1 MNLIAVLGLVIGII
15 NLILLI
21 VVINKINKPAEIE
34 IPDNSSDFEVLHKE
48 LEGVRD
54 SINRMAG
61 AIDNMQY
68 NIART
73 LKDSRDSQTK
83 ALRDSRDET
92 NKSLKDHRDEMIKI
106 TVSQTRVLQQM
117 QKDMADSLNIM
128 QANVTKTLTQVMSQL
143 QASNEKKLDE
153 IRGVVNE
160 KLDKTL
166 NERLDSNF
174 KQVGDSLSKLHESL
188 GQLQTLS
195 TGVESLNKTL
205 TNVKTRG
212 TWGEVQLGRILEQ
225 TLTEGQ
231 YLENV
236 ATKKNSNDKVEY
248 AIPLPG
254 DKDGEVILL
263 PIDSKFPSDI
273 YNRIVEASDNADV
286 EALKASQS
294 ELKARVLGEAVKIRD
309 KYLDPPRTTSYAI
322 MFLPTEGLYAEVLKI
337 NGLTEECQLK
347 GVMVAGPTTITALL
361 NTISVGFRN
370 YALNKKSAEVRKI
383 LEAVKTQIDKLDETI
398 TNTQKKL
405 SDAVKAT
412 DKVSSRTRIMKNKMK
427 NIGSLE
433 VEEADAVLGI
443 TDSSEYIYVDDED
456 EE

>member
-1 MNLIAVLGLVIGII
+1 MTLPEVISLVIGVI

-21 VVINKINKPAEIE
+21 VVITKVNKPAEITL
-34 IPDNSSDFEVLHKE
+34 PDNSDDFERLHRE

-61 AIDNMQY
+61 SIDNMQVG
-68 NIART
+68 IART
-73 LKDSRDSQTK
+73 LKDSRDHQSVE
-83 ALRDSRDET
+83 LRSSREDM
-92 NKSLKDHRDEMIKI
+92 NKISMAQVRI
-106 TVSQTRVLQQM
+106 LQQM
-117 QKDMADSLNIM
+117 QKDMTDSLNLM
-128 QANVTKTLTQVMSQL
+128 QTNVTKTLTDITSRL

-188 GQLQTLS
+188 GQLQNLS
-195 TGVESLNKTL
+195 SGVESLNKTL

-236 ATKKNSNDKVEY
+236 VTKKNSNDRVEY

-273 YNRIVEASDNADV
+273 YNKIAEASDNADV
-286 EALKASQS
+286 VALKNAQS
-294 ELKARVLGEAVKIRD
+294 ELKARILGEAAKIRD
-309 KYLDPPRTTSYAI
+309 KYLDPPRTTSYGI

-361 NTISVGFRN
+361 NTIAVGFRN

-398 TNTQKKL
+398 TTTQKKL
-405 SDAVKAT
+405 SDAVSAT
-412 DKVSSRTRIMKNKMK
+412 NKVSNRTRIMKNKMK

-433 VEEADAVLGI
+433 SDEADSVLGI
-443 TDSSEYIYVDDED
+443 TDSNEELFIDYEDED
-456 EE
+456 

>member
-1 MNLIAVLGLVIGII
+1 MDLFGIIGLVIGVI
-15 NLILLI
+15 NLILL
-21 VVINKINKPAEIE
+21 VVVMGKLNKPLDIE
-34 IPDNSSDFEVLHKE
+34 IPDNSEEFKELHRE

-54 SINRMAG
+54 SLNRMAG
-61 AIDNMQY
+61 AIDNMQR
-68 NIART
+68 NIAIT
-73 LKDSRDSQTK
+73 LKDSRDSQ
-83 ALRDSRDET
+83 ARSLRESRDET
-92 NKSLKDHRDEMIKI
+92 NKSLRESRDEMSKI
-106 TVSQTRVLQQM
+106 SITQTRVLQQM
-117 QKDMADSLNIM
+117 QKDMSDSLNNM
-128 QANVTKTLTQVMSQL
+128 QTNVTKTLTEIMSRL
-143 QASNEKKLDE
+143 QQSNEKKLDE

-174 KQVGDSLSKLHESL
+174 KLVGDSLSKLHESL
-188 GQLQTLS
+188 GQLQNLS
-195 TGVESLNKTL
+195 SGVESLNKTL

-225 TLTEGQ
+225 TLTDGQ
-231 YLENV
+231 YQENV
-236 ATKKNSNDKVEY
+236 ATKKNSSDKVEY

-254 DKDGEVILL
+254 DKDGEVIYL

-273 YNRIVEASDNADV
+273 YNRIVEASENADAD
-286 EALKASQS
+286 ALRASHS
-294 ELKARVLGEAVKIRD
+294 ELKARVLGEAAKIRD

-412 DKVSSRTRIMKNKMK
+412 DKASDRTRIMKNKMK

-433 VEEADAVLGI
+433 ASEADAVLGI
-443 TDSSEYIYVDDED
+443 TDSSDRLVFDEDDE
-456 EE
+456 

>member
-1 MNLIAVLGLVIGII
+1 MEIIAIVSLIVGII
-15 NLILLI
+15 NLILL
-21 VVINKINKPAEIE
+21 VVAISRINRPFEIDM
-34 IPDNSSDFEVLHKE
+34 PDNSDDFIKLHHE

-61 AIDNMQY
+61 VIDNMQR
-68 NIART
+68 NIASILNDTRA
-73 LKDSRDSQTK
+73 SQTK
-83 ALRDSRDET
+83 ELRDSREEM
-92 NKSLKDHRDEMIKI
+92 NKLSIA
-106 TVSQTRVLQQM
+106 QTRVLQQM
-117 QKDMADSLNIM
+117 QKDMLDSINIM
-128 QANVTKTLTQVMSQL
+128 QANVIKILNSDIDKLVT
-143 QASNEKKLDE
+143 SNEKKLDE

-166 NERLDSNF
+166 NERLDTNF
-174 KQVGDSLSKLHESL
+174 KLVGDSLSKLHESL

-195 TGVESLNKTL
+195 LGVESLNKTL

-231 YLENV
+231 YKVNI
-236 ATKKNSNDKVEY
+236 ATKKNSSDLVEY
-248 AIPLPG
+248 AIVLPG
-254 DKDGEVILL
+254 DKDGEVTYL
-263 PIDSKFPSDI
+263 PIDSKFPADI
-273 YNRIVEASDNADV
+273 YNRIVEASSNADTQ
-286 EALKASQS
+286 ALMAAQK
-294 ELKARVLGEAVKIRD
+294 ELKARVLSEAKKINE

-337 NGLTEECQLK
+337 NDLAFECQLK
-347 GVMVAGPTTITALL
+347 GIMIAGPTTITALL

-383 LEAVKTQIDKLDETI
+383 LEAVKTQIDKLDESI
-398 TNTQKKL
+398 INTQKKL

-412 DKVSSRTRIMKNKMK
+412 DKVSSRTRIMKDKMR

-433 VEEADAVLGI
+433 MEEADEVLGI
-443 TDSSEYIYVDDED
+443 SSDSTALVFD
-456 EE
+456 EEEG